1 MCLYVCVF
9 FIPIV
14 CACDPVCGGGCVG
27 VCVCVCVCVCVGVH
41 AHVYDQVCVCLCVFY
56 HALNENVYKF
66 LHVCLHT
73 TNLYIYGYLCIAWF
87 C

>member
-9 FIPIV
+9 FIRIV

-27 VCVCVCVCVCVGVH
+27 VCVGVH
-41 AHVYDQVCVCLCVFY
+41 AHVYDQVCVCRCVFY

-66 LHVCLHT
+66 FHVCLYT
-73 TNLYIYGYLCIAWF
+73 TIFIYIYGYLCIAWF
-87 C
+87 S